1 MMFNNNFNGVFNRNR
16 VSKADRPLIKP
27 EMTPIDWLIEAF
39 SIMGLMIFL
48 GFVIYNFP
56 KLPETIP
63 SHFNGAGIPDE
74 YSPKSTF
81 WILPGIAVFI
91 YILLSF
97 IALVPHQYNFTVKIT
112 RANALKQYTF
122 ANRLVRY
129 LKAALICLFFYISYT
144 TIRVAANADSGLGL
158 WFLPVVLSGIFIPLI
173 IYFIAA
179 SRNR

>member
-1 MMFNNNFNGVFNRNR
+1 MFNNNLIGLFKRNR
-16 VSKADRPLIKP
+16 VNKADRPVIRP
-27 EMTPIDWLIEAF
+27 EMMPFDWLLEAL
-39 SIMGLMIFL
+39 SIIGLMIFL
-48 GFVIYNFP
+48 GFAIYNFP

-63 SHFNGAGIPDE
+63 SHFNGAGKPDE

-91 YILLSF
+91 YVLLT
-97 IALVPHQYNFTVKIT
+97 LVVRVPHQFNFTVKIT

-129 LKAALICLFFYISYT
+129 LKAALICLFFYISFA
-144 TIRVAANADSGLGL
+144 TIRVAAYADSGLGL
-158 WFLPVVLSGIFIPLI
+158 WFLPVVLSGIFVPLI
-173 IYFIAA
+173 IYLVVA